1 MWWKILFVVLLV
13 IQEIEIILL
22 RGRIEN
28 LTLIFETII
37 HGKILSITEKN
48 KDGTIHRVYT
58 NEKSRNEDDDAG
70 F

>member
-1 MWWKILFVVLLV
+1 MLWKIIFVVLLV

-22 RGRIEN
+22 RGRIDN
-28 LTLIFETII
+28 LTLIFETIL